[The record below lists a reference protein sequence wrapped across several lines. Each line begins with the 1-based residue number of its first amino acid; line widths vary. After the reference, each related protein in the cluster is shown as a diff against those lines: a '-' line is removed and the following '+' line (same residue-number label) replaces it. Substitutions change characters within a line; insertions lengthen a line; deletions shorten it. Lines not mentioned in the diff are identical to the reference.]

1 MKSLSILFIAAF
13 VAVFATVAGR
23 LPTIDAANFSLV
35 AAKSA
40 IVAGVPAL
48 LVWGLIG
55 LLDTLRPRAL

>member
-13 VAVFATVAGR
+13 VAVFAIVAGR
-23 LPTIDAANFSLV
+23 LPVLDEANFSLV

-48 LVWGLIG
+48 LVWSLIG
-55 LLDTLRPRAL
+55 VLDTFRSRAF

>member
-13 VAVFATVAGR
+13 VAVFATVVGR